1 MTNMIVKIGIILFVS
16 GISATIIGLVVMLA
30 GKLLEEML

>member
-16 GISATIIGLVVMLA
+16 GISVTIIGLVVMLA

>member
-1 MTNMIVKIGIILFVS
+1 MTSIIVKIGIILFVS
-16 GISATIIGLVVMLA
+16 GISATLIGLIVMLA